1 VAAFSTAEKAR
12 RIVAKILDSPL
23 VPSAIQLLNEAAA
36 REVGRQVGVTSEV
49 HGVVLAAA
57 VASVPEAVEAQI
69 RTAQAMAGEADEHEV
84 LEGKS
89 HDAFWAAVRDFD
101 SGADMI
107 LKAAVLMDRVTKA
120 MEYGERL
127 ATQHGLRVAVISEA
141 GTGILRYHLREGD
154 GTKSTARLA
163 EVVAALR
170 EFAVQAKGS
179 LVVLRAPA
187 EVKALVDVWGPPGK
201 GFALMQGLKEQFDP
215 GRILNPG
222 RFVGGL

>member
-1 VAAFSTAEKAR
+1 
-12 RIVAKILDSPL
+12 
-23 VPSAIQLLNEAAA
+23 
-36 REVGRQVGVTSEV
+36 
-49 HGVVLAAA
+49 
-57 VASVPEAVEAQI
+57 VEAQI